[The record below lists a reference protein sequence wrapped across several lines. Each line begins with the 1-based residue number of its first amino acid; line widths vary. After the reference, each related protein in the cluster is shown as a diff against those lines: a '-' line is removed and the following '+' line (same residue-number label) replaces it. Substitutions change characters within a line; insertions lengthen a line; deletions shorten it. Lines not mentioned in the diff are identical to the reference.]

1 MSAMMFEV
9 TVESSFRASHAV
21 RLPTG
26 EMEPIHEHDWQ
37 VSVIFVGT
45 TLNDDGMLI
54 DFELVRERLL
64 AILAPLRGSN
74 LNDHPALGG
83 RPASAERVARRIFE
97 LLDDA
102 DWSEATLRRVTVREA
117 PGCAATFCN

>member
-9 TVESSFRASHAV
+9 AVESCFRASHAV

-26 EMEPIHEHDWQ
+26 EMEAVHEHDWR
-37 VSVIFVGT
+37 VTVAFAGT
-45 TLNDDGMLI
+45 TLSADGMLV
-54 DFELVRERLL
+54 DFELVRERLS
-64 AILAPLRGSN
+64 AILAPLRGTN

-83 RPASAERVARRIFE
+83 KPASAERVARRIFE

-102 DWSEATLRRVTVREA
+102 DWSDATLRRVTVAEA
-117 PGCAATFCN
+117 PGCVATFCN

>member
-9 TVESSFRASHAV
+9 AVESCFRASHAV

-37 VSVIFVGT
+37 VSVVFAGA
-45 TLNDDGMLI
+45 TLNGDGMLV
-54 DFELVRERLL
+54 DFEVVRERLS
-64 AILAPLRGSN
+64 AILAPLRGTN

-83 RPASAERVARRIFE
+83 KPASAERVARLIFE
-97 LLDDA
+97 SLDHA
-102 DWSEATLRRVTVREA
+102 NWSEATLHRVTVREA
-117 PGCAATFCN
+117 PGCAATFSN

>member
-9 TVESSFRASHAV
+9 VVESSFVASHAV

-37 VSVIFVGT
+37 VSVVFEGP
-45 TLNDDGMLI
+45 TLNGDGMLV

-64 AILAPLRGSN
+64 AILAPLRGTN
-74 LNDHPALGG
+74 LNEHPAWGSK
-83 RPASAERVARRIFE
+83 PASAERVAQRIFE
-97 LLDDA
+97 LLDDV
-102 DWSEATLRRVTVREA
+102 SGSQATLRRVTVREA
-117 PGCAATFCN
+117 PGCSATFSN